1 MADMNNADIGKL
13 ILRLTVG
20 VLLALHGVHKV
31 MHGVDGVRAMLL
43 LHQLPA
49 WFAWGVY
56 IGEVVAPLMVIVG
69 YYTRL
74 GAVLIVIN
82 MLFAIGLAHTN
93 EVFMLTRTGGWAL
106 ELQAF
111 YLLVALALVF
121 LGPGKYK
128 VRS

>member
-1 MADMNNADIGKL
+1 MNNADIGKL

-20 VLLALHGVHKV
+20 VLLVLHGVHKV
-31 MHGVDGVRAMLL
+31 MHGLDGVRAMLL

-56 IGEVVAPLMVIVG
+56 VGEVVAPLMVIVG

-82 MLFAIGLAHTN
+82 MLFAVGLAHMN

-128 VRS
+128 LRS

>member
-20 VLLALHGVHKV
+20 VLLALHGAHKLIN
-31 MHGVDGVRAMLL
+31 GLDGVRAMLL

-56 IGEVVAPLMVIVG
+56 IGEGVAPLMVIVG

-82 MLFAIGLAHTN
+82 MLFAVGLAHMN
-93 EVFMLTRTGGWAL
+93 ELFMLTRTGGWAL

-111 YLLVALALVF
+111 YLLTALALVF

-128 VRS
+128 LRS

>member
-1 MADMNNADIGKL
+1 MNNADIGKL

-20 VLLALHGVHKV
+20 VLLVLHGVHKV

>member
-1 MADMNNADIGKL
+1 MTQMNNADIGKL
-13 ILRLTVG
+13 ILRLTLG
-20 VLLALHGVHKV
+20 VLLVLHGIHKV
-31 MHGVDGVRAMLL
+31 INGIDGVKAMLL

-49 WFAWGVY
+49 WFAWDVY
-56 IGEVVAPLMVIVG
+56 IGEVAAPLMVIVG

-82 MLFAIGLAHTN
+82 MLFAVGLAHMH
-93 EVFMLTRTGGWAL
+93 ELFMLTRTGGWAL

-111 YLLVALALVF
+111 YLLTALALVF

-128 VRS
+128 LRS